1 MNIQNYISAFSG
13 VETYNV
19 SMLDFMWK
27 ELMACK
33 EAFEYGH
40 EPSIGNAL
48 LNSKH
53 INVLGKELS
62 FNQYVIAL

>member
-27 ELMACK
+27 TLMACK
-33 EAFEYGH
+33 EAFEYGR
-40 EPSIGNAL
+40 EPSIDYAL

-62 FNQYVIAL
+62 FNQYIIAA

>member
-1 MNIQNYISAFSG
+1 MNIQNYISDFSD
-13 VETYNV
+13 VEAYNA
-19 SMLDFMWK
+19 STLDFMWK
-27 ELMACK
+27 ELMAYK

-40 EPSIGNAL
+40 EPSIDYAL

>member
-19 SMLDFMWK
+19 SMLDFTWK
-27 ELMACK
+27 KLMACK
-33 EAFEYGH
+33 EAFEYGR
-40 EPSIGNAL
+40 EPSIDYAL

-62 FNQYVIAL
+62 FNQYIIAA

>member
-27 ELMACK
+27 KLMACK
-33 EAFEYGH
+33 
-40 EPSIGNAL
+40 
-48 LNSKH
+48 
-53 INVLGKELS
+53 
-62 FNQYVIAL
+62 